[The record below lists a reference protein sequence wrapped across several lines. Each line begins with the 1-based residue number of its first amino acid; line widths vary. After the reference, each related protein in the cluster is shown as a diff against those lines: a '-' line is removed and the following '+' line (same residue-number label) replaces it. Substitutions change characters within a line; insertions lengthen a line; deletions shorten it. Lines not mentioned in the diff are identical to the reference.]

1 MTELRVFT
9 HLAVFFHTIYAGLIL
24 VRTYKVV

>member
-9 HLAVFFHTIYAGLIL
+9 HLAVFFHTIYTELIL
-24 VRTYKVV
+24 VRTCKVV